1 MILIKIGKKKK
12 ETVVT
17 DAEILPSMDF
27 FFFFFPE
34 QCQFPPLQTE
44 GVGLGDLTDLFQLLN
59 QLQCLS
65 SPPPNS
71 FVHISGTW

>member
-27 FFFFFPE
+27 FFFFPE
-34 QCQFPPLQTE
+34 RCQFPPLQTE
-44 GVGLGDLTDLFQLLN
+44 GVGLGDLTDLF
-59 QLQCLS
+59 
-65 SPPPNS
+65 
-71 FVHISGTW
+71 